1 MKQNTVLVKSV
12 LMSIITA
19 VTVSFTACTDDADLM
34 NESAEA
40 QVLNNE
46 PKEPV
51 GFIFND
57 FLTPED
63 IQILNADTTQI
74 SISKELADKKG
85 IDNFV
90 NRPMGIWL
98 NLREASFLRRGT
110 KQTLAGDRYII
121 DVVKAELAEVLPI
134 GKDITL
140 KTDVYVNPEALVN
153 TATRGDEGKDLSQ
166 IMEEMSIDKDGCFHP
181 VAIRFD
187 EEMTRSS
194 NMPDVYYSPLELLA
208 SASGQGQT
216 RGWFDW
222 VEDTWNDFVD
232 FVSDNTDKILDIVL
246 ESGKHILDP
255 FGIGQFFWDLCIDG
269 NEAGNFTGELL
280 HFKNNLTL
288 KKDFK
293 LGSAESDTISIRL
306 KAPME
311 CKVNYI
317 INMKPGGS
325 LANPRLDYFR
335 ACMDGEYKTS
345 PELTIGLSKKIEL
358 PKDKQKI
365 KIKDFPGKTL
375 QFNIYGVPVIITIT
389 PNAYLKLKLKGEGY
403 LYAGIKYDFASK
415 FKVGAEYKDSKWHN
429 LTGGEITKSEF
440 KLTPIAA
447 TFSVNA
453 GVGLMLGCD
462 VKFYDVTGPYVAVGP
477 QLAADMKLNVRPTD
491 INPISIT
498 STGKIGI
505 WGEAGAKVEIWKWH
519 IADYYDEF
527 DFGKTWDLWNYPDKD
542 KKQSGIIDALV
553 KSLNQSYNKIR
564 K

>member
-1 MKQNTVLVKSV
+1 MRQNSILVKSV

-19 VTVSFTACTDDADLM
+19 VTVSFTACTDDVDLM
-34 NESAEA
+34 NESSETP
-40 QVLNNE
+40 VLNNE

-51 GFIFND
+51 GLIFND

-98 NLREASFLRRGT
+98 NFREASFLRRGT

-134 GKDITL
+134 GKEITL
-140 KTDVYVNPEALVN
+140 KTDIYVNPDALIDGV
-153 TATRGDEGKDLSQ
+153 TRGGEGKDLSQ
-166 IMEEMSIDKDGCFHP
+166 IMEDMSIDEEGCFHP
-181 VAIRFD
+181 VAIKFD

-194 NMPDVYYSPLELLA
+194 NMPDIYYSPLELLT
-208 SASGQGQT
+208 SGQGQT
-216 RGWFDW
+216 RGLFDW
-222 VEDTWNDFVD
+222 IEDGFNAIKDYVK
-232 FVSDNTDKILDIVL
+232 DKGGKIIDIVI
-246 ESGKHILDP
+246 ESGKHIIDP
-255 FGIGQFFWDLCIDG
+255 FGLGQTFWDLCIDG
-269 NEAGNFTGELL
+269 NKPGNFTGELF
-280 HFKNNLTL
+280 HFKNNLLL

-293 LGSAESDTISIRL
+293 LGSAESDTISVRL

-311 CKVNYI
+311 CNINYI
-317 INMKPGGS
+317 LNMKPGGS
-325 LANPRLDYFR
+325 LLNPKLEYFR
-335 ACMDGEYKTS
+335 ACLDGEFKAS
-345 PELTIGLSKKIEL
+345 PELTIGLSKKLEL
-358 PKDKQKI
+358 PKDMQKI

-375 QFNIYGVPVIITIT
+375 QFNIYGIPVIITIQ
-389 PNAYLKLKLKGEGY
+389 PNVYLKLKLKGEGY
-403 LYAGIKYDFASK
+403 IYAGVKYDFASK
-415 FKVGAEYKDSKWHN
+415 FKAGIEYKDSKWHN

-453 GVGLMLGCD
+453 GVGLMLGCN
-462 VKFYDVTGPYVAVGP
+462 VKLYDVAGPYVAAGP
-477 QLAADMKLNVRPTD
+477 QLAADIKLNVRPTD
-491 INPISIT
+491 ITPISIT
-498 STGKIGI
+498 STGKMGV
-505 WGEAGAKVEIWKWH
+505 WGEAGAKIEIWKWH

-527 DFGKTWDLWNYPDKD
+527 DFKLTKTLWNYPDKNKD
-542 KKQSGIIDALV
+542 QSGIIDALV
-553 KSLNQSYNKIR
+553 KSLNQSYNKIM

>member
-1 MKQNTVLVKSV
+1 MKKNSILVKSV

-34 NESAEA
+34 NESSEA
-40 QVLNNE
+40 QVLNSE

-51 GFIFND
+51 GFIYND

-140 KTDVYVNPEALVN
+140 KTDIYVNPNALVDV
-153 TATRGDEGKDLSQ
+153 ATRGGEGKELSQ
-166 IMEEMSIDKDGCFHP
+166 MMEDMSIDEEGCFHP
-181 VAIRFD
+181 VAIKFD
-187 EEMTRSS
+187 EEMTRGS

-208 SASGQGQT
+208 SGQGQT
-216 RGWFDW
+216 RGLSDWF
-222 VEDTWNDFVD
+222 EDTWNKVKE
-232 FVSDNTDKILDIVL
+232 FVSDKGDDIKNIFL
-246 ESGKHILDP
+246 STGKRLLDP
-255 FGIGQFFWDLCIDG
+255 FGITQTFWDLCIDG
-269 NEAGNFTGELL
+269 NKAGNFTGELL
-280 HFKNNLTL
+280 RFKNNLQL
-288 KKDFK
+288 KKDIK
-293 LGSAESDTISIRL
+293 LGSSESDTISIRL
-306 KAPME
+306 KAPVE
-311 CKVNYI
+311 CNVNYI
-317 INMKPGGS
+317 LNLKPGGN
-325 LANPRLDYFR
+325 LANPRIDYFR
-335 ACMDGEYKTS
+335 ACLDGDFKAS
-345 PELTIGLSKKIEL
+345 PELTVGFSKKIEL

-375 QFNIYGVPVIITIT
+375 QFNVYGIPVIITVK
-389 PNAYLKLKLKGEGY
+389 PNIYLKLKLKGEGY
-403 LYAGIKYDFASK
+403 IYTGIKYDFAGK
-415 FKVGAEYKDSKWHN
+415 FKVGAEYKDSKWNN
-429 LTGGEITKSEF
+429 LSGGQITQSDF

-447 TFSVNA
+447 TFTVNA

-462 VKFYDVTGPYVAVGP
+462 VKLYDSAGPYVAAGP
-477 QLAADMKLNVRPTD
+477 QLAADLKLNVRPTEKD
-491 INPISIT
+491 PISIT
-498 STGKIGI
+498 STGKMGI

-527 DFGKTWDLWNYPDKD
+527 DFGKTKTLWKYPDKN
-542 KKQSGIIDALV
+542 KKQSDVISSLV
-553 KSLNQSYNKIR
+553 KILNEHYNNLMK

>member
-1 MKQNTVLVKSV
+1 MKQNSILVKSV

-34 NESAEA
+34 NESSETQA
-40 QVLNNE
+40 LNNE

-153 TATRGDEGKDLSQ
+153 GATRAGEGKDLSQ

-222 VEDTWNDFVD
+222 AEDAWNGLVD

-462 VKFYDVTGPYVAVGP
+462 AGPYVAVGP
-477 QLAADMKLNVRPTD
+477 QLAADMKLNVRPTEK
-491 INPISIT
+491 NPISIT
-498 STGKIGI
+498 SNGKIGI
-505 WGEAGAKVEIWKWH
+505 WGEAGAKVEIWKWN

-553 KSLNQSYNKIR
+553 KSLNDSYNKLR